1 MLDFAF
7 LSFRNQSGRAGVAKH
22 KEKLHLRTFITGMQG
37 NIFWRFPPPQGGGK
51 EIKKSETGKRN
62 QRERQGKN
70 NEEG

>member
-1 MLDFAF
+1 MTI
-7 LSFRNQSGRAGVAKH
+7 KM
-22 KEKLHLRTFITGMQG
+22 KQG

>member
-1 MLDFAF
+1 MLD
-7 LSFRNQSGRAGVAKH
+7 LKSLQGR
-22 KEKLHLRTFITGMQG
+22 
-37 NIFWRFPPPQGGGK
+37 IFWRFPPSGGGK

>member
-1 MLDFAF
+1 MILLQVLLRGIYF
-7 LSFRNQSGRAGVAKH
+7 GVS
-22 KEKLHLRTFITGMQG
+22 
-37 NIFWRFPPPQGGGK
+37 PPPQGGGK